1 MSSTKNPVL
10 LGEAPKGTQ
19 GFAFDWNAW
28 TTMRFAEAVGFNARF
43 IFKYFRPLNLL
54 DDRQETGTNSYDAFD
69 HQRAVQNVGLK
80 IAAGDR
86 VICVGSRVTRA
97 VSEYFGINVQYS
109 SRFIPMCSWGDLI
122 EGNQFAQIPHPANP
136 AGRQSYRRG
145 LPAQPKVAISFLIAT
160 VRERYSDAFQHRLDT
175 E

>member
-54 DDRQETGTNSYDAFD
+54 DDRQETGTNSYDALD

-97 VSEYFGINVQYS
+97 VSEYFGNSSCLFEGFKLLNKAVELDARSHLTYRAYWYFQNRNYKMCIN
-109 SRFIPMCSWGDLI
+109 DL
-122 EGNQFAQIPHPANP
+122 
-136 AGRQSYRRG
+136 
-145 LPAQPKVAISFLIAT
+145 
-160 VRERYSDAFQHRLDT
+160 ERYYIKLKKMEFKVNLGMVVIMF
-175 E
+175 